1 MSATAPSSASTIAAT
16 ALDTGQRVQFA
27 ETGDLW
33 WTVRAV
39 SHDHHFVI
47 LTTPIPKEDNNNEF
61 PDETENSVYYT
72 IIDNERRVRGP
83 DNVWGNG
90 YDTDEQIAQ
99 SLQDLLDEE
108 IEVSRRPSNWE
119 NIRIVAVL
127 PLVPPM
133 PVDPEE
139 GCMPETH
146 ITSNDNGRP

>member
-1 MSATAPSSASTIAAT
+1 MSAIAPSSASTIAAT
-16 ALDTGQRVQFA
+16 ALETGQRVQFA

-39 SHDHHFVI
+39 SNDHHFVI
-47 LTTPIPKEDNNNEF
+47 LTTPIPEEDNNNEF
-61 PDETENSVYYT
+61 PDDTENSVYYT

-90 YDTDEQIAQ
+90 YDTDAQIAR
-99 SLQDLLDEE
+99 SLQNLLDEE

-127 PLVPPM
+127 PLAPPM